1 MTSQQW
7 IESRART
14 SARGMDNWEE
24 VLHGNN
30 EQGGGFHHVVDA
42 RGVVDFVS
50 SATSL
55 SSTFSER

>member
-1 MTSQQW
+1 MTIQQW
-7 IESRART
+7 IETRART
-14 SARGMDNWEE
+14 SARGMDERKTAPHE
-24 VLHGNN
+24 NN
-30 EQGGGFHHVVDA
+30 EREGGFHHVVVV